1 MTGWLG
7 YGSGDSGS
15 YGYGESTYYEEGQ
28 VYQDGQVVAT
38 EEQYTEQA
46 AAIVEAAPTIDPST
60 AQWMTLG
67 VFALTQDGQATG
79 TTPNLFMQLAVSKE
93 AVMSG
98 TFKNMATGQMQ
109 TLEGAV
115 DKNSKR
121 AAWCVVGQQRPI
133 AETGIENLTQDQA
146 PVLIHF
152 ADGTTQQWLM
162 VRLNEPPQTAPGQPQ
177 TPPAQPQAQPG
188 QPQGK

>member
-1 MTGWLG
+1 MGAWLG
-7 YGSGDSGS
+7 YGGSEGGS
-15 YGYGESTYYEEGQ
+15 YDYGESTYYEEGQ
-28 VYQDGQVVAT
+28 VYQDGQPIAT
-38 EEQYTEQA
+38 EEQYAEQA
-46 AAIVEAAPTIDPST
+46 AAIATTAPTIDPAT
-60 AQWMTLG
+60 AEWMTLG

-93 AVMSG
+93 AVLSG
-98 TFKNMATGQMQ
+98 TFKNMATGQTQ

-115 DKNSKR
+115 DKNTKR
-121 AAWCVVGQQRPI
+121 AAWCVAGQQRPI

-162 VRLNEPPQTAPGQPQ
+162 VRLNEPPQT
-177 TPPAQPQAQPG
+177 PPAQPQVPPA
-188 QPQGK
+188 QPQGQ